1 MNGSAEAPGATG
13 GSSSSLGGGGG
24 GRSFPS
30 VFLVYDE
37 PQGPSFDDSLSNNYF
52 ILCSL
57 PLIIYER
64 VSIIVN

>member
-1 MNGSAEAPGATG
+1 VNGSAEAPGATG

-37 PQGPSFDDSLSNNYF
+37 PQGPSFDDSLNIIVLS
-52 ILCSL
+52 CV

-64 VSIIVN
+64 VSIIVD